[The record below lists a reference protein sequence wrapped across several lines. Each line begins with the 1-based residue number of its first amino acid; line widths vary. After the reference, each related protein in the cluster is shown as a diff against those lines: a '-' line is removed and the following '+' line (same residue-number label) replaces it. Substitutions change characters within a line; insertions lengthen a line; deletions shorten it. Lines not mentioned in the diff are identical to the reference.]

1 MEFDEVI
8 KRLLDNEDYGNICH
22 YSDEGE
28 ELVLEQVATIPL
40 NDSIYAILHPVDDD
54 IPEDAAFVFRVDLE
68 NEMIVIEDDEDVS
81 DMVFQKYYVLTEED
95 DD

>member
-8 KRLLDNEDYGNICH
+8 KKLLDNEDYGNICL

-40 NDSIYAILHPVDDD
+40 NDKIYVILHPVDDG
-54 IPEDAAFVFRVDLE
+54 IPEDAAFVFRIDLE
-68 NEMIVIEDDEDVS
+68 NEMITIEEDEDVA
-81 DMVFQKYYVLTEED
+81 DMVFQKYYELTEED
-95 DD
+95 ED